1 MPNAVAYVALFVWP
15 VVAILL
21 FRSLPTHR
29 ALIWTILGGYLLLPV
44 GANVNLPA
52 IPAFDK
58 TSLPAFSALA
68 LCLTRLRSLW
78 ELLPRGRLAKILTVV
93 FLLCPFATVA
103 TNGDPVIIGATFLPG
118 QQLYD
123 AFSFTATHAV
133 LIIPFL
139 LGQRFLADERA
150 LRDLLVAV
158 ALAGLVY
165 SLPALFEVRM
175 SPQLHTWIYGYFP
188 HSFAQQMRFD
198 GFRPVVFL
206 GHGLLTGLF
215 FAMAFLAAAALWRG
229 HRGSTKG
236 RWAAAA
242 GCLLLTLALA
252 KAVSAW
258 AYAALLA
265 PVIFAGRRL
274 QRLVLLAV
282 GLTVLLYPMLRGAD
296 LVPTRQI
303 EAAAAIVSQDR
314 ADSLRYRFDNEDILL
329 ARANERPA
337 FGWGGWGRSR
347 VYDLET
353 GRDISVTD
361 GWWII
366 VIGQYGWVGYVA
378 EFGLLT
384 LPLLLLARRRIGGP
398 APFAA
403 VALGL
408 VLAANLLD
416 LLPNSG
422 ITPLTWLIAGGLT
435 GLLARAPARARD
447 PSPVQSE
454 GAATAREATP

>member
-1 MPNAVAYVALFVWP
+1 MGNAVAYVVLFSWP
-15 VVAILL
+15 VAAILL

-44 GANVNLPA
+44 GTQVNLPM
-52 IPAFDK
+52 IPAF
-58 TSLPAFSALA
+58 AALL
-68 LCLTRLRSLW
+68 LCLTRLRGPG
-78 ELLPRGRLAKILTVV
+78 ELLPRGRLARLLTVV

-103 TNGDPVIIGATFLPG
+103 TNGDPVIFGPRVLPG
-118 QQLYD
+118 QELYD
-123 AFSFTATHAV
+123 AFSFAATHAV
-133 LIIPFL
+133 MIIPFL

-150 LRDLLVAV
+150 LRDLLTAVAV
-158 ALAGLVY
+158 AGLVY

-229 HRGSTKG
+229 HRGSAKG

-242 GCLLLTLALA
+242 GWLLLTLALA

-265 PVIFAGRRL
+265 PVLFAGRRL

-282 GLTVLLYPMLRGAD
+282 GLTVLFYPMLRGAD

-303 EAAAAIVSQDR
+303 EAAAVTISQDR

-329 ARANERPA
+329 TRANERPL
-337 FGWGGWGRSR
+337 FGWGGWGRNR
-347 VYDLET
+347 VHDPET
-353 GRDISVTD
+353 GHDISVTD

-366 VIGQYGWVGYVA
+366 VIGQYGWIGYVA

-408 VLAANLLD
+408 ILAANLID

-435 GLLARAPARARD
+435 GLLARAPARARNR
-447 PSPVQSE
+447 SPVRPE
-454 GAATAREATP
+454 GAATARESTP